1 MDACTLP
8 WPDVEVASRKKMMRP
23 VHRVHHV
30 RRLSPGVCVLRLDRH
45 GLLFE
50 PGQYV
55 NLGIPGSIARREYSV
70 YSGIGDEFL
79 EVLIREIPGG
89 LVSPA
94 LSRCQPGDALVVEG
108 PYGLFVTDSAQRA
121 RARYLFVGSGTGI
134 SPFHCLVRSFPGI
147 DYLLL
152 HGVRAAEECH
162 DRQAFEPS
170 RYVACISRGEGG
182 DFRGR
187 VTQWL
192 RGHPVE
198 ASRACCLCG
207 NSDMIYE
214 VFSILKDQGVPRSN
228 ISAEIYF

>member
-1 MDACTLP
+1 
-8 WPDVEVASRKKMMRP
+8 MRP

-30 RRLSPGVCVLRLDRH
+30 RRLSPGVFALRFDRH

-70 YSGIGDEFL
+70 YSGAGDEFL

-94 LSRCQPGDALVVEG
+94 LARCQPGDALVVEG
-108 PYGLFVTDSAQRA
+108 PYGLFVIDPEQRS
-121 RARYLFVGSGTGI
+121 RGRYLFVASGTGI
-134 SPFHCLVRSFPGI
+134 SPFHCLVRSNPEI

-152 HGVRAAEECH
+152 HGVRAAGEQY
-162 DRQAFEPS
+162 DRQVFEPS
-170 RYVACISRGEGG
+170 RYVACISGGEGG

-187 VTQWL
+187 VTHWL
-192 RGHPVE
+192 RGHPVD
-198 ASRACCLCG
+198 ASRICCLCG

-214 VFSILKDQGVPRSN
+214 VFSILRDQGVPRSH